1 MEDNTSQKETVEQS
15 KQKIQEEALGL
26 WKSSKKFI
34 IELLDFRDETDRTAT
49 IEAIKADI
57 PFKGATAWILI
68 FAVFVASVGL
78 NADSTAVV
86 IGAMLISPLMG
97 PILGVGMSFALND
110 IDSFKKSVINLVT
123 MIVLSLFASFLFFYF
138 FPLSEDTSELLGR
151 IKPDIRDVLIAFFG
165 GLALIIART
174 KKGTI
179 ASVIFGVAIATAL
192 MPPLCTAGHGL
203 AKMLHGEEFGF
214 HYAYMAMYLF
224 IINAIFIALATF
236 IVLKLL
242 NFPMHK
248 YANSAKRKRYKT
260 IAAVVGVVVMAPAI
274 YTFLIVYKENNINT
288 QMQAFIKNEI
298 KSNEFYQLIDSDYE
312 VDGNVL
318 RLNFLNEVG
327 DAEENSLENRMHS
340 DPRYSSLMNFNIK
353 IKGSKTKSYELIS
366 TAYQEKREELRESKI
381 IISGLKEEI
390 TRLEKMITNLN
401 IRIEQ
406 DAIARNEKAIA
417 FSRISKDAKI
427 RYMEM
432 EQIDFAHILSS
443 KDFINIDTIPQV
455 TITWNSSVPDS
466 IINIKELELRTWLQ
480 IQMQLDTLF
489 IKRKE

>member
-1 MEDNTSQKETVEQS
+1 M
-15 KQKIQEEALGL
+15 
-26 WKSSKKFI
+26 
-34 IELLDFRDETDRTAT
+34 
-49 IEAIKADI
+49 
-57 PFKGATAWILI
+57 
-68 FAVFVASVGL
+68 
-78 NADSTAVV
+78 
-86 IGAMLISPLMG
+86 
-97 PILGVGMSFALND
+97 
-110 IDSFKKSVINLVT
+110 
-123 MIVLSLFASFLFFYF
+123 FFYF

-192 MPPLCTAGHGL
+192 MPPLCTAGYGL

-312 VDGNVL
+312 V
-318 RLNFLNEVG
+318 LNEVG

>member
-1 MEDNTSQKETVEQS
+1 
-15 KQKIQEEALGL
+15 
-26 WKSSKKFI
+26 
-34 IELLDFRDETDRTAT
+34 
-49 IEAIKADI
+49 
-57 PFKGATAWILI
+57 
-68 FAVFVASVGL
+68 
-78 NADSTAVV
+78 
-86 IGAMLISPLMG
+86 
-97 PILGVGMSFALND
+97 
-110 IDSFKKSVINLVT
+110 
-123 MIVLSLFASFLFFYF
+123 
-138 FPLSEDTSELLGR
+138 
-151 IKPDIRDVLIAFFG
+151 
-165 GLALIIART
+165 
-174 KKGTI
+174 
-179 ASVIFGVAIATAL
+179 
-192 MPPLCTAGHGL
+192 
-203 AKMLHGEEFGF
+203 
-214 HYAYMAMYLF
+214 
-224 IINAIFIALATF
+224 
-236 IVLKLL
+236 
-242 NFPMHK
+242 
-248 YANSAKRKRYKT
+248 
-260 IAAVVGVVVMAPAI
+260 
-274 YTFLIVYKENNINT
+274 
-288 QMQAFIKNEI
+288 
-298 KSNEFYQLIDSDYE
+298 
-312 VDGNVL
+312 
-318 RLNFLNEVG
+318 
-327 DAEENSLENRMHS
+327 
-340 DPRYSSLMNFNIK
+340 MNFNIK